1 MDNHFYSST
10 EAAQI
15 TGCTRRQ
22 LQYWRDVGMVVPT
35 VNPSGK
41 GRNVYYSQSNLLEL
55 KVMEHLLA
63 LGLCFDLCASVL
75 EHLRKNENWF
85 FAKFPERIERKQWM
99 IVLDIDDEISYRVID
114 LDLDRAQAY
123 LRKGYGVISLLSD
136 QLYDNLLRRL
146 NKYSRETQ
154 FSAGSFS

>member
-1 MDNHFYSST
+1 MEYVAIIEKAPDGSHSAYVPDLPGCVSCGDSPA
-10 EAAQI
+10 EARALIEQAVS
-15 TGCTRRQ
+15 
-22 LQYWRDVGMVVPT
+22 LH
-35 VNPSGK
+35 
-41 GRNVYYSQSNLLEL
+41 LE
-55 KVMEHLLA
+55 
-63 LGLCFDLCASVL
+63 
-75 EHLRKNENWF
+75 KNENWF

-114 LDLDRAQAY
+114 LDLDQAQAY

-146 NKYSRETQ
+146 NKYSQETR